1 VNKTDLIESI
11 AVSADIPKASAMRA
25 LDATL
30 EAITGALKSGDSVAL
45 VGFGTFVV
53 KDRPARVGRNPK
65 TGESIN
71 IAASKVP
78 GFKPGKGLKDQ
89 LNS

>member
-1 VNKTDLIESI
+1 MNKTDLIESI

-53 KDRPARVGRNPK
+53 KDRPARLGRNPK

-71 IAASKVP
+71 ISASKVP